1 MEVLTKFLGRV
12 EIDEKQKIVF
22 PEGLYGFEDIKEFAL
37 ITAEQAPFFYLQSI
51 ENKDV
56 AFILIDPFL
65 CCPEYEPDVDNEEL
79 AAIGIYDP
87 QDALVFAIITIRPDS
102 NMTANLQG
110 PLIVN
115 RKNRLGRQAILS
127 DPRWEIQHEVEIVEE
142 SC

>member
-1 MEVLTKFLGRV
+1 MEILTKVYGPV

-22 PEGLYGFEDIKEFAL
+22 PEGLYGFENIKDFAL
-37 ITAEQAPFFYLQSI
+37 IAAEQTPFFYLQSI
-51 ENKDV
+51 TNKDV

-65 CCPEYEPDVDNEEL
+65 FCPEYEPDVDNDEL
-79 AAIGIYDP
+79 AAIGIHDP

-127 DPRWEIQHEVEIVEE
+127 DPRWEIQHEIEIVEE